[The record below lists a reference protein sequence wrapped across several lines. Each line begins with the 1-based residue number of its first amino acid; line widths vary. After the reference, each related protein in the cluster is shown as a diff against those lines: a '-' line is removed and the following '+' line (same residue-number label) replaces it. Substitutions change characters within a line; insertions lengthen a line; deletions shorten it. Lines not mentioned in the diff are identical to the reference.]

1 MSLFLT
7 LNRNHTLPDVS
18 IVKFEQVN
26 AGPYDNEISNKEA
39 RAASV
44 EFRVFIN
51 DMEQVFT
58 QLRQVSLSHQTISCS
73 KSSKNTRKIHN

>member
-1 MSLFLT
+1 MTF
-7 LNRNHTLPDVS
+7 
-18 IVKFEQVN
+18 
-26 AGPYDNEISNKEA
+26 EISNKEA

-58 QLRQVSLSHQTISCS
+58 QLRQVSLSHQTITCS